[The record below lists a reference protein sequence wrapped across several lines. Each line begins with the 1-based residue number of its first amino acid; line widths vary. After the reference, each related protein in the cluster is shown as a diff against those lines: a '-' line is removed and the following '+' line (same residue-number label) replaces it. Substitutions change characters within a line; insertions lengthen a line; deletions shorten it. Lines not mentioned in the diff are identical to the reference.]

1 MTFQYDEKS
10 FMTIERLGNST
21 PSGIQDLY
29 NNHLFSGEENLLR
42 LSRTFTTEFICN
54 YELRNYPFDTQVCTM
69 VFVMKVLT
77 AKLIP
82 FEKNNH
88 NIEFIYREHQDT
100 WLIWSVVP

>member
-1 MTFQYDEKS
+1 MELNSNQVRLAHIILTFQYDEKS
-10 FMTIERLGNST
+10 FMTIERLGNAT

-29 NNHLFSGEENLLR
+29 NNHMFSGEENLLR

-77 AKLIP
+77 VKLIP
-82 FEKNNH
+82 LKKIH
-88 NIEFIYREHQDT
+88 
-100 WLIWSVVP
+100 